1 VQRGLGD
8 VELLGRLGEVQ
19 VVGEDGERPQGIE
32 GDGVDIYSVT
42 L

>member
-1 VQRGLGD
+1 MQRGLGD

-19 VVGEDGERPQGIE
+19 VVGEDGERPQRIE
-32 GDGVDIYSVT
+32 GHGVNIYSST

>member
-8 VELLGRLGEVQ
+8 AELLGRLGEVQ
-19 VVGEDGERPQGIE
+19 VVGEDGERAESIE
-32 GDGVDIYSVT
+32 GDGVDVYRIT

>member
-19 VVGEDGERPQGIE
+19 VIGENGERPQGIE
-32 GDGVDIYSVT
+32 RDGVDIYRVV